1 MAARSVHAPGMPRPA
16 RCSERDAMPE
26 CLQGSA
32 VVLEDAIVRKVLGT
46 ALSTGGEWAEV
57 YAEDRLSHAIRL
69 EDRRVEELVTGQDR
83 GVGVRVVHGT
93 SSAYAYTN
101 RLDSD
106 SLLEA
111 ARVAAAALREQPVA
125 EVRDLRRRI
134 SDLRHPV
141 VVDPATV
148 ERTSLAEVVRRAD
161 DAARSHDPAVAQVI
175 ASYSDGRQ
183 HVLIANSEGFVT
195 EEDRVRTR
203 FAVQVVAVRDGVVQ
217 TGFDGPGRSSG
228 YELLDEFPP
237 EEVARRAA
245 GRAVAML
252 DSHPAPAGE
261 MPVVIAAGNG
271 GVLFHESSGHGMEAD
286 LIAKEASVY
295 HGKQGQRIGVPEFN
309 GVDDATV
316 EGGWGSFQFD
326 DEGTPAQRTVLFAN
340 GVCTDYLTDLIRAR
354 QLGQRASGNGRRQSY
369 ADVPIPRMTNTY
381 ILAGTDDPDEII
393 RQTRNGLYAK
403 SLGGGQ
409 VNPVTG
415 EFVFGVV
422 EGYLIEGGQV
432 TTPVRGANL
441 VGDGPSVI
449 AAIDALGG
457 DFDVKE
463 GICGKEGQGVP
474 VGNGAPTM
482 RIARMTVGG
491 TGGAA

>member
-1 MAARSVHAPGMPRPA
+1 MPSQR
-16 RCSERDAMPE
+16 
-26 CLQGSA
+26 LQGSA

-46 ALSTGGEWAEV
+46 ALATGGEWAEV
-57 YAEDRLSHAIRL
+57 YAEDRLSHSIRL
-69 EDRRVEELVTGQDR
+69 EDRRVEELVTGRDR

-101 RLDSD
+101 RLDEE
-106 SLLEA
+106 SLIEA
-111 ARVAAAALREQPVA
+111 ARVAAAALRQEPSA
-125 EVRDLRRRI
+125 EVRDLRRRT
-134 SDLRHPV
+134 SELRHPV
-141 VVDPATV
+141 VIDPAGA
-148 ERTSLAEVVRRAD
+148 ERSALAELVRRAD
-161 DAARSHDPAVAQVI
+161 DAARSYDPSVAQVI
-175 ASYSDGRQ
+175 AGYGDINQ
-183 HVLIANSEGFVT
+183 HVLIANSDGFLT

-203 FAVQVVAVRDGVVQ
+203 FVVQVVAVRDGVVQ

-228 YELLDEFPP
+228 MELLQQFPP
-237 EEVARRAA
+237 EQVAVRAA
-245 GRAVAML
+245 TRAVAML
-252 DSHPAPAGE
+252 DSKPAPAGE

-286 LIAKEASVY
+286 LIAKQASVY
-295 HGKQGQRIGVPEFN
+295 TGKQGQRIGVPEFS

-316 EGGWGSFQFD
+316 QGAWGSFQFD
-326 DEGTPAQRTVLFAN
+326 DEGTPAQRTVLFEN

-354 QLGQRASGNGRRQSY
+354 QLGQPASGNGRRESY

-381 ILAGTDDPDEII
+381 VLAGTDEPDEII
-393 RQTRNGLYAK
+393 RQTPNGLYAK

-449 AAIDALGG
+449 AAVDALGS